1 MDFIQLLNDFN
12 IPYYTE
18 GYKYCRPGWINI
30 DCPFCT
36 GNTGPHLGYELD
48 SNHFNCWRC
57 GHHWPQDVIAK
68 IINVSNKEAF
78 MLLKQYGRQSYQKV
92 AAPKIVIRKEG
103 FKLPNFSKPIS
114 ERHKQYLIKRGFD
127 PDEIGMTWGI
137 LGTGP
142 IASLKTEGKI
152 IDYRFRLIIPFY
164 WNDKM
169 VSFDSRD
176 ITGKHI
182 AKYMACPKE
191 RELIEH
197 KKILYGKQSAWGKTG
212 ICVEG
217 PIDVWRFGVNSFAT
231 SGIEYTPA
239 QVRIIAKQ
247 FKRVAVCYDGPSGTS
262 QEAQAE
268 NKAKDLIAELKFRN
282 VDAFRV
288 KFDGDPGEMSQ
299 KEANYLVKQIIK

>member
-1 MDFIQLLNDFN
+1 MDFVQLLNDFN

-36 GNTGPHLGYELD
+36 GNPGPHLGYEID
-48 SNHFNCWRC
+48 SDHFNCWRC
-57 GHHWPQDVIAK
+57 GHHWGKEVIAK
-68 IINVSNKEAF
+68 TLNVTEKEAYF
-78 MLLKQYGRQSYQKV
+78 IIKQYGGQSYQK
-92 AAPKIVIRKEG
+92 AAEPKIVIRKES
-103 FKLPNFSKPIS
+103 FKLPSFSKPIAKNH
-114 ERHKQYLIKRGFD
+114 RDYLIKRNFD
-127 PDEIGMTWGI
+127 PDEIEMTWGI

-142 IASLKTEGKI
+142 ISSLISEKKT

-164 WNDKM
+164 WDDKM

-197 KKILYGKQSAWGKTG
+197 KKILYGKQSAWGETG

-288 KFDGDPGEMSQ
+288 KFDGDPGEMKQS
-299 KEANYLVKQIIK
+299 EANYLVKQIVK